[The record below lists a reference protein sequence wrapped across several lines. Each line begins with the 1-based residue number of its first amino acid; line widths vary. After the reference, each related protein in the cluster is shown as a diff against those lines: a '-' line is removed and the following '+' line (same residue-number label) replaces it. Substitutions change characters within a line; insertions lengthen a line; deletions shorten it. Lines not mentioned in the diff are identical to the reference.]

1 LEQACAPDSPK
12 NHEVTVSLDF
22 ALRIAISSL
31 MTTQVQMSV
40 ASANIA
46 NADTTG
52 YTEKTANQ
60 TATVSA
66 GVGTGATITGITSN
80 VDKLLLK
87 SLMQATSAL
96 GSADTSNTYLNQ
108 LQALYGSSSG
118 TSSAGTSLANA
129 IATFES
135 AISSLSSTP
144 NSASLQANAVS
155 ALDDLASQL
164 RETSSGIQ
172 KLRSNADQDIASDV
186 SDVNQQLNAIASL
199 NAQIKQAA
207 ASDQP
212 TGDLEDQRN
221 TALQDISSK
230 MNVSYFISSSGD
242 MQVYTT
248 SGQALVDSSVHPL
261 SYTAASSVT
270 ASTAYSSTPPSGFSG
285 IMVNGM
291 DVTSQITSGD
301 IGSLISL
308 RDTVLPAAQS
318 QLDQLAT
325 QLASSLNAVHNT
337 GTALP
342 PPSTLTGTTT
352 VTASTPLNGS
362 GTVRIAVT
370 DQKGNLSSYQDLD
383 LSSYATVGDLVSAIN
398 GISGLSASINS
409 SGHVVISS
417 TGSGTGVSINEMTS
431 SVGSSGAGLSDYL
444 GLNDLVT
451 ATGASDFAVRSDILS
466 NPGLLAVAS
475 LDQSASLTTG
485 SQVLSSGSTTVVNN
499 LYSALTGSTSF
510 GAVGGLGSTTESF
523 ADYAAS
529 IVSNVASKA
538 AQASTDYTA
547 KQTTQTTFSS
557 AMSSESGVNLDEET
571 ARLSTLQNQ
580 YSAASELIQMVNTMF
595 TDLMTA
601 VKSVGS

>member
-1 LEQACAPDSPK
+1 
-12 NHEVTVSLDF
+12 VSLDV
-22 ALRIAISSL
+22 ALRIAVSSL
-31 MTTQVQMSV
+31 MATELQMSV

-60 TATVSA
+60 TASVTG
-66 GVGTGATITGITSN
+66 GVGTGVTITGITST

-96 GSADTSNTYLNQ
+96 GSADTSNTYLDQ
-108 LQALYGSSSG
+108 LQALYGTSGG

-135 AISSLSSTP
+135 AISSLSGTP
-144 NSASLQANAVS
+144 SSASLQANAVS

-172 KLRSNADQDIASDV
+172 KLRGNADQDIASDV
-186 SDVNQQLNAIASL
+186 TDVNKQLNTIASL
-199 NAQIKQAA
+199 NAQIKQAS
-207 ASDQP
+207 ASGQP

-230 MNVSYFISSSGD
+230 MNVSYFVSSSGD
-242 MQVYTT
+242 MQVYTA

-261 SYTAASSVT
+261 SYTPASSVT
-270 ASTAYSSTPPSGFSG
+270 ASTSYSATPPSGFSG
-285 IMVNGM
+285 ITVNGV
-291 DVTSQITSGD
+291 DVTSQISSGN

-308 RDTVLPAAQS
+308 RDSVLPSAQS

-325 QLASSLNAVHNT
+325 RLASSLNAVSNT
-337 GTALP
+337 GTAVP
-342 PPSTLTGTTT
+342 PPSTLTGTAT
-352 VTASTPLNGS
+352 VTATTALNAT

-370 DQKGNLSSYQDLD
+370 DQTGKLKSYQDID
-383 LSSYATVGDLVSAIN
+383 LSSTATVGDLVSAIN
-398 GISGLSASINS
+398 SGSSGVTASIDANGHLVLS
-409 SGHVVISS
+409 SGSS
-417 TGSGTGVSINEMTS
+417 STGVSINEMTS
-431 SVGSSGAGLSDYL
+431 SVGSTGVGFSDAL
-444 GLNDLVT
+444 GLNNLVT
-451 ATGASDFAVRSDILS
+451 ATGASNFAVRSDILS
-466 NPGLLAVAS
+466 NPGLLALSS
-475 LDQSASLTTG
+475 LDSSASLTTG
-485 SQVLSSGSTTVVNN
+485 SQVLSSGSTTVANN

-510 GAVGGLGSTTESF
+510 GAVGGLGATTESF

-529 IVSNVASKA
+529 IVSSVASKA
-538 AQASTDYTA
+538 SQASTDLTA

-557 AMSSESGVNLDEET
+557 AMSSENGVNIDQET

-580 YSAASELIQMVNTMF
+580 YSAASELIQMINTMF

-601 VKSVGS
+601 VKSAGS

>member
-1 LEQACAPDSPK
+1 
-12 NHEVTVSLDF
+12 VSLDV
-22 ALRIAISSL
+22 ALRIAVSSL
-31 MTTQVQMSV
+31 MATELQMSV

-60 TATVSA
+60 TESVTN
-66 GVGTGATITGITSN
+66 GVGTGVTITGVTST

-87 SLMQATSAL
+87 TLMQATSAL
-96 GSADTSNTYLNQ
+96 GSADTSNSYLNQ
-108 LQALYGSSSG
+108 LQALYGTTSG
-118 TSSAGTSLANA
+118 TSSTGTSLANA
-129 IATFES
+129 IATFET
-135 AISSLSSTP
+135 AVSSLSGTP
-144 NSASLQANAVS
+144 SSASLQANAVS

-172 KLRSNADQDIASDV
+172 SLRGNADQDIASDV
-186 SDVNQQLNAIASL
+186 TDVNKQLNTIASL

-207 ASDQP
+207 ASGQP

-221 TALQDISSK
+221 NALQDISSK
-230 MNVSYFISSSGD
+230 MNVSYFTSSSGD
-242 MQVYTT
+242 MQVYTA

-261 SYTAASSVT
+261 SYTPASSVT
-270 ASTAYSSTPPSGFSG
+270 ASTTYSASPPSGFSG
-285 IMVNGM
+285 ITVNGV
-291 DVTSQITSGD
+291 DVTSQISSGD

-308 RDTVLPAAQS
+308 RDSVLPAAQS

-325 QLASSLNAVHNT
+325 QLASSLNAVSNT
-337 GTALP
+337 GTSLP
-342 PPSTLTGTTT
+342 PPATLTGTAT
-352 VTASTPLNGS
+352 VTATTPLNAT

-370 DQKGNLSSYQDLD
+370 DQSGNLKSYQDID
-383 LSSYATVGDLVSAIN
+383 LSSTATVGDLVSAIN
-398 GISGLSASINS
+398 SGSSGVTASIDSNGHLVLS
-409 SGHVVISS
+409 SGS
-417 TGSGTGVSINEMTS
+417 SGTGVSINEMTS
-431 SVGSSGAGLSDYL
+431 SVGSNGVGFSDAL
-444 GLNDLVT
+444 GLNNLVT

-466 NPGLLAVAS
+466 NPGLLALSS
-475 LDQSASLTTG
+475 LDSSASLTTG

-529 IVSNVASKA
+529 IVSSVASKA
-538 AQASTDYTA
+538 AQASTDLTA

-557 AMSSESGVNLDEET
+557 AMSSETGVNLDEET

-601 VKSVGS
+601 VKSVGT

>member
-1 LEQACAPDSPK
+1 
-12 NHEVTVSLDF
+12 
-22 ALRIAISSL
+22 

-108 LQALYGSSSG
+108 LQALYGSSSS
-118 TSSAGTSLANA
+118 TSSSGTSLANA

-270 ASTAYSSTPPSGFSG
+270 ASTAYRSTPPSGFSG
-285 IMVNGM
+285 ITVNGV

-301 IGSLISL
+301 IGSLINL

-342 PPSTLTGTTT
+342 PPSTLTGTTI

-409 SGHVVISS
+409 SGHAVISS